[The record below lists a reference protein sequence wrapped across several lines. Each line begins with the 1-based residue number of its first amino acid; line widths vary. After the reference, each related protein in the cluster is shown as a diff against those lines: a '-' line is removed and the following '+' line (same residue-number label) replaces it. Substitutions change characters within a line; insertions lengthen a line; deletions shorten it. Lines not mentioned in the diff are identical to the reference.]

1 MNLLEALRSAFSSL
15 TAHKMRSLLATLG
28 IVFGVGAVIAML
40 AIGAGAE
47 KQALAM
53 IDAMGLR
60 NVILRSKGDLP
71 DQELTELRKKSLGL
85 SDRDARA
92 IQDAMPMI
100 ETVARRIQLQAPKV
114 LAAGGKSKP
123 NIYGVSPSF
132 GRAARL
138 NLAEGRFFDEIDE
151 RTHAQVCVLGA
162 KVRRDLFGLEPALGR
177 DVKVNDVWL
186 TVVGVLQPR
195 ASAAS
200 PQGVSPEST
209 EDQLLLPASTA
220 ARKFDH
226 EVLKDEL
233 DEVLVTLKEGA
244 DIRASAA
251 AIEGLV
257 DKMHAGSGDFTVTV
271 PQALLEQSRQTQ
283 RLFSIVMGCIASI
296 SLLVGGIGIMNILLA
311 TVMERTREIG
321 VRRAIGAKRADVR
334 RQFLIEAFAI
344 SSFGGALGIVVGVLI
359 ARAVATYAE
368 WPVLVTAS
376 SIVLSTGVSLAVGL
390 VSGLYPAVRAA
401 RLDPVEALRYE

>member
-1 MNLLEALRSAFSSL
+1 MNLLEALRAAFASL
-15 TAHKMRSLLATLG
+15 TAHKLRSLLATLG
-28 IVFGVGAVIAML
+28 IVFGVGAVISML

-47 KQALAM
+47 KQALAL

-60 NVILRSKGDLP
+60 NVILRSKGLP
-71 DQELTELRKKSLGL
+71 DEELTELRKRSLGL
-85 SDRDARA
+85 SQRDARA
-92 IQDAMPMI
+92 IAEALPTL
-100 ETVARRIQLQAPKV
+100 ETVAVRLEVQAPKV

-123 NIYGVSPSF
+123 RIYGVSPCF
-132 GRAARL
+132 GQAARL
-138 NLAEGRFFDEIDE
+138 TLSEGRFFDDLDE
-151 RTHAQVCVLGA
+151 KTNAQVCVLGY
-162 KVRRDLFGLEPALGR
+162 KLRRDLFGLGPALGR

-195 ASAAS
+195 VAATT
-200 PQGVSPEST
+200 PQAVSPEPT
-209 EDQLLLPASTA
+209 DEQLLMPSSTA
-220 ARKFDH
+220 ARKFEH
-226 EVLKDEL
+226 EPLKDEL
-233 DEVLVTLKEGA
+233 DEILVTLREGA

-251 AIEGLV
+251 AIEAVV
-257 DKMHAGSGDFTVTV
+257 DRMHGGSGDFTVTV

-321 VRRAIGAKRADVR
+321 VRRAIGARRADVR

-344 SSFGGALGIVVGVLI
+344 SSFGGAAGIVMGVLI
-359 ARAVATYAE
+359 ARVVATYAA
-368 WPVLVTAS
+368 WPVLVTVS
-376 SIVLSTGVSLAVGL
+376 SIVLSTGVSVAVGL
-390 VSGLYPAVRAA
+390 VSGLYPAIRAA